1 MTRCANPFLTQRR
14 TALFRFLLVG
24 VVALMELSA
33 VASQSVVLTWSPSI
47 DTNVAGYKIYFGVAS
62 QTYTNSVAVGDVTNT
77 TITGLADNTTYFFA
91 ATTYDSTGAE
101 SGFSNEASYQ
111 TGGTNVNVV
120 STNSA
125 PATNTPPALNAL
137 GNLQINENAG
147 TQVVNL
153 SGIGLGTGNQLAVTA
168 VSSNPALIPNPAVN
182 YTSPNATGT
191 LTFAPAVN
199 ANGTA
204 TITVTANNGQA
215 QSNVVT
221 RTFTVTVNAVNQPP
235 TLNALG
241 NLKINENAGTQ
252 AVNLSGISLGTGNQ
266 LAVTAVSSNPAL
278 IPNPAVNYTSPNAT
292 GTLTFA
298 PAVNGNGTATIT
310 VTANNG
316 QAQSNVVTR
325 TFTVTVNAVNQPP
338 TLNPLNNINL
348 VMNSGSQTVA
358 LSGITSGAANENQTL
373 KVTAVSSTQT
383 LIPNPTINYTSPN
396 SSGTL
401 TFKSAVNAAGTATIT
416 VTVNDGGKSNNI
428 VTQTFTVTI
437 VKTASVAKPVIMNQL
452 TNHVAVSGQAT
463 TFAVTVAGTAPFK
476 YQWKFNGANLPA
488 ATNSALTV
496 SSVSTAKAGTYYVT
510 VSNSAGSTNS
520 AIAALIVYPTA
531 AATLTSA
538 ASAAGQFTFTCSG
551 VPGYQY
557 IVQASS
563 DLVNWTSVQTNTAPF
578 TFTDTNAGQFNQRF
592 YRTACLLQ

>member
-235 TLNALG
+235 TLN
-241 NLKINENAGTQ
+241 
-252 AVNLSGISLGTGNQ
+252 
-266 LAVTAVSSNPAL
+266 
-278 IPNPAVNYTSPNAT
+278 
-292 GTLTFA
+292 
-298 PAVNGNGTATIT
+298 
-310 VTANNG
+310 
-316 QAQSNVVTR
+316 
-325 TFTVTVNAVNQPP
+325 
-338 TLNPLNNINL
+338 PLNNINL

-496 SSVSTAKAGTYYVT
+496 SSVTAAKAGTYYVT